1 LRPEWPVTC
10 PKMGGMDGHPHL
22 LDSTPIQSAVRD
34 GPAEL
39 VSDGLVTVP
48 EAAAF
53 LSLSRSTL
61 YALMERGDLP
71 YVRIGAA
78 RRIPRKALIALAS
91 SNLTS
96 VRTA

>member
-1 LRPEWPVTC
+1 MRPEGRGAC
-10 PKMGGMDGHPHL
+10 LKMRGMDRHAHL
-22 LDSTPIQSAVRD
+22 PDSTTSYSAVRD

-78 RRIPRKALIALAS
+78 RRIPRKALVALAL
-91 SNLTS
+91 SNLTGMRS
-96 VRTA
+96 A